1 MEVLMKAFFHQNQ
14 IITVDSEAYDVC
26 RAIVRQRKK
35 KRLEGIDV
43 FLSLLRILMLAK
55 SLKYIR
61 YIFKKNRNNKWFCII
76 KNRLN
81 PIFVAFCGIVTT
93 TISLSKMIFKEEK
106 QSKVEQIQVCEYDKE
121 TEAENNIFDSKIYR
135 NRKLKSSAKL
145 ISSSLL
151 RINHSQSTIM
161 LKENK

>member
-1 MEVLMKAFFHQNQ
+1 M
-14 IITVDSEAYDVC
+14 
-26 RAIVRQRKK
+26 
-35 KRLEGIDV
+35 
-43 FLSLLRILMLAK
+43 
-55 SLKYIR
+55 
-61 YIFKKNRNNKWFCII
+61 
-76 KNRLN
+76 
-81 PIFVAFCGIVTT
+81 AFCGIVTT
-93 TISLSKMIFKEEK
+93 TISLSKMIFKDEK
-106 QSKVEQIQVCEYDKE
+106 QSKVEQIQICEYDKD